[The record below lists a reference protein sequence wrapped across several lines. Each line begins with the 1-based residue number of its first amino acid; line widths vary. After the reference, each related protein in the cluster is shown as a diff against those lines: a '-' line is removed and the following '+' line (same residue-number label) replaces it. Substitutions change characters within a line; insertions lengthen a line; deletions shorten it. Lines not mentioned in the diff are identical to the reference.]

1 MFDVPLDR
9 FEDLVATA
17 LGEMAGAL
25 GELPGEVDAR
35 LEHLVVV
42 ISDAPSGAFSGL
54 HEALPVGARRVH
66 GTAAVAPDRITVH
79 RRSLVDGCRTEA
91 EVAARIR
98 STLHA
103 ELTRVLELPDAEV
116 RALGW

>member
-1 MFDVPLDR
+1 MFDVSLDR
-9 FEDLVATA
+9 FEDLVATV
-17 LGEMAGAL
+17 LGEIPD
-25 GELPGEVDAR
+25 ELADQ

-98 STLHA
+98 STLRT
-103 ELTRVLELPDAEV
+103 EIVRLLELPEPEV

>member
-17 LGEMAGAL
+17 LGEIPDELAG
-25 GELPGEVDAR
+25 R

-54 HEALPVGARRVH
+54 HEALPVGARRIH

-98 STLHA
+98 ATLRT
-103 ELTRVLELPDAEV
+103 EIVRLLELPDAEV

>member
-17 LGEMAGAL
+17 LGELPAELAG
-25 GELPGEVDAR
+25 R

-66 GTAAVAPDRITVH
+66 GTAAVAPDRITLH

-91 EVAARIR
+91 EVAGRIR
-98 STLHA
+98 STLRA
-103 ELTRVLELPDAEV
+103 EISRMLDLPEAEV